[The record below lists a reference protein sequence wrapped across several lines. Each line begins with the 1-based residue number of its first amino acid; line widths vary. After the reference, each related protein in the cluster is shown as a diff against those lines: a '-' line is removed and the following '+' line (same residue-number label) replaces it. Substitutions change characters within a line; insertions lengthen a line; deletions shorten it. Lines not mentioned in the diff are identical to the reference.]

1 MQATAES
8 TSTLAILI
16 DADNARPSMVQGLMD
31 EVAKLGRATVRRIY
45 GDWTTPNLGPW
56 KSALLDHSI
65 QPVQQFA
72 YTKGKNAT
80 DSALIIDAMD
90 LLYAGNLDGFCLV
103 SSDSDF
109 TRLASRLKESGKRVY
124 GFGELKTPKPFVAAC
139 DRFIYTEV
147 LSSDGRPLPRKSA
160 AEMDRDA
167 EFVALVGDAVD
178 DSADDTGWANLGA
191 VGNIIRNKKPDF
203 DSRNY
208 GYKKLSELL
217 DASSYFEAKLVSG
230 VAMVRREKNT

>member
-1 MQATAES
+1 
-8 TSTLAILI
+8 
-16 DADNARPSMVQGLMD
+16 
-31 EVAKLGRATVRRIY
+31 
-45 GDWTTPNLGPW
+45 
-56 KSALLDHSI
+56 LLEDSN

-139 DRFIYTEV
+139 DRFIYTEI
-147 LSSDGRPLPRKSA
+147 LGKTGSELPRRKSA

-167 EFVALVGDAVD
+167 EFIALVGDAID
-178 DSADDTGWANLGA
+178 DSADVDGWANLSA
-191 VGNIIRNKKPDF
+191 VGSIIRNKKPDF
-203 DSRNY
+203 DPRNY

-217 DASSYFEAKLVSG
+217 DASSYFEAKLINN
-230 VAMVRREKNT
+230 VAMVKREKK

>member
-1 MQATAES
+1 MEAAES

-16 DADNARPSMVQGLMD
+16 DADNASPSIIQGLMD

-45 GDWTTPNLGPW
+45 GDWTTPNLGSW
-56 KSALLDHSI
+56 KVALLEHSI

-109 TRLASRLKESGKRVY
+109 TRLASRLKESGKSVY
-124 GFGELKTPKPFVAAC
+124 GFGALKTPKPFVAAC

-147 LSSDGRPLPRKSA
+147 LGAAAGGALPRKSA
-160 AEMDRDA
+160 AEMDRDV

-178 DSADDTGWANLGA
+178 DSADDSGWANLST
-191 VGNIIRNKKPDF
+191 VGSIIRNKKPEF
-203 DSRNY
+203 DPRNY
-208 GYKKLSELL
+208 GYKKLWELL
-217 DASSYFEAKLVSG
+217 DASSYFEAKPINN
-230 VAMVRREKNT
+230 VAMVRREKK

>member
-1 MQATAES
+1 MKTIAES
-8 TSTLAILI
+8 LSTLAILI
-16 DADNARPSMVQGLMD
+16 DADNARPSFVQGLMD
-31 EVAKLGRATVRRIY
+31 EIAKLGRATVRRIY
-45 GDWTTPNLGPW
+45 GDWTTPNLGSW
-56 KSALLDHSI
+56 KAALLDHSI

-90 LLYAGNLDGFCLV
+90 LLYAGNVDGFCLV

-147 LSSDGRPLPRKSA
+147 LGSDGRPSLPRKSA
-160 AEMDRDA
+160 AEMDRDE
-167 EFVALVGDAVD
+167 EFVAMVGDAVD
-178 DSADDTGWANLGA
+178 DSADDSGWANLGA

-217 DASSYFEAKLVSG
+217 DASSYFEAKVVNG
-230 VAMVRREKNT
+230 VAMVRREKK

>member
-1 MQATAES
+1 MATPAE
-8 TSTLAILI
+8 TNTTLAILI
-16 DADNARPSMVQGLMD
+16 DADNARPSIVKGLMD

-56 KSALLDHSI
+56 KEELLEHSI

-139 DRFIYTEV
+139 DRFIYTEI
-147 LSSDGRPLPRKSA
+147 LAKSDGNLPRRKTV
-160 AEMDRDA
+160 AEMDSDK
-167 EFVALVGDAVD
+167 EFLALVGDAID
-178 DSADDTGWANLGA
+178 DSADENGWANLGA
-191 VGNIIRNKKPDF
+191 VGAIIRNKKPDF
-203 DSRNY
+203 DPRNY
-208 GYKKLSELL
+208 GYKKLWELL
-217 DASSYFEAKLVSG
+217 DASSYFEAKPINN
-230 VAMVRREKNT
+230 VAMVRREKK